1 MTVQHPIITYRLRS
15 NGTIPEFLCTDP
27 RGFAGMYG
35 VDTNKPGYVP
45 VWLSPQETK
54 YLGLACGP
62 IDPDGCPKC
71 IDVIETKTE
80 LQTYITGISTTWT
93 VDTSGTTGIH
103 TVTTTGPLAAWNN
116 DPEYVGPGLTTTTT
130 PEVTFPA
137 PSGTVIVHNANYVIK
152 IETKVQTSSGV
163 TTSIQNFTP
172 TYPYTNITIV
182 GLSTVVGVVTTTGPD
197 EQTVTTTTTTTTE
210 AATHEDIT
218 EGYGD
223 SITTCDVDGVITK
236 TRVRTFTET
245 TKVVNPF
252 DPVAATNELWT
263 KYETVNGL

>member
-15 NGTIPEFLCTDP
+15 NGTLPEFLCTDP

-71 IDVIETKTE
+71 IDVIETKPE

-210 AATHEDIT
+210 AATHEYIT
-218 EGYGD
+218 EGYSD
-223 SITTCDVDGVITK
+223 STTTVDVNGVITK
-236 TRVRTFTET
+236 TVARTFTET
-245 TKVVNPF
+245 TKVRNPF

>member
-15 NGTIPEFLCTDP
+15 NGTLPEFLCTDP

-71 IDVIETKTE
+71 IDVIETKPE

-218 EGYGD
+218 EGYSD
-223 SITTCDVDGVITK
+223 STTTCDVDGVITK